1 MLLHNLYI
9 RIMKSDIGKRLLK
22 ELCDTLGLTHLK
34 ADLDSITEKQIY
46 TVAESIATE
55 ANRFF
60 EKHLPG
66 YRKYSYLYNLLD
78 LSIPTLGKQIERIV
92 PTDLDLFYAVYLLK
106 SSNCLADLSK
116 FRDMSNIEDS
126 MNNFVSFI
134 KSKSD
139 KDLADIMRYVTINGE
154 IWKLYME
161 TIEDEMKDDFE
172 QKYNEVKQ
180 TVTNMMNK
188 SSTSGSVGRV
198 YQHNDGSPGR
208 NKSSKSSVLI
218 LTAVVFVAVLLVLI
232 IALFSRKPGPEKQEE
247 IVSPATDTTID
258 VATNTSI
265 EASPSENLEEQIT
278 PEASIT
284 IPETSV
290 VNESTSLESESTTIE
305 ATPIAKS
312 ESGMIRLDVNQS
324 QPVETNEAVKQDSK
338 TENEK

>member
-9 RIMKSDIGKRLLK
+9 RIMKSDSGKRLLK
-22 ELCDTLGLTHLK
+22 ELCDTLGLPHLK

-66 YRKYSYLYNLLD
+66 YHKYSYLYNLLD
-78 LSIPTLGKQIERIV
+78 LSIPTLGKQLERIV

-116 FRDMSNIEDS
+116 FRYMSNIEDS
-126 MNNFVSFI
+126 MKDFASLI
-134 KSKSD
+134 KTKSD
-139 KDLADIMRYVTINGE
+139 KDLADILRYVIINGE

-161 TIEDEMKDDFE
+161 TIEDEMKSDFE
-172 QKYNEVKQ
+172 QKYNKVKQ
-180 TVTNMMNK
+180 TVNNMMNR
-188 SSTSGSVGRV
+188 SSISGSVGRV
-198 YQHNDGSPGR
+198 YQHNYGSSGR

-218 LTAVVFVAVLLVLI
+218 LTAVVFVAVLLVLL
-232 IALFSRKPGPEKQEE
+232 IALFSRKPAPEKQEE